1 MARVKY
7 VEREELDSEGQGA
20 YDGIAGSRGA
30 VNNNFQALLNSPA
43 AAARMADFGA
53 YIRFETPLSARIRSL
68 AVLTMTRETDGEYVW
83 TVNERGALESGLEPT
98 DIDKVRNRQAPEGM
112 ADADAK
118 IVRFT
123 QEYVRQHK
131 ISDGTYQ
138 AVQQMIGDAG
148 MVDLLLT
155 IGYYSSLSHALAAM
169 EVDLPPGT
177 PSTLPS

>member
-53 YIRFETPLSARIRSL
+53 YIRFETPLPARIRSL

-83 TVNERGALESGLEPT
+83 TVNEEEPWSRDWNPRILIRSATGKRLKVWLMQMRRSCGLPKSTYASTRYPT
-98 DIDKVRNRQAPEGM
+98 ARIRRCNR
-112 ADADAK
+112 
-118 IVRFT
+118 
-123 QEYVRQHK
+123 
-131 ISDGTYQ
+131 
-138 AVQQMIGDAG
+138 
-148 MVDLLLT
+148 
-155 IGYYSSLSHALAAM
+155 
-169 EVDLPPGT
+169 
-177 PSTLPS
+177 